1 MIARVSYDVLC
12 VDGKA
17 TLPSGMITKSMSY
30 CRDETNLI
38 THTGGPDFLGVC
50 YYICLMAMKA
60 MNIKRVK
67 LKRAMQWGCTMQPT
81 GDPMQET
88 CIAGDVQ
95 HILAHILDGRMGECM
110 QPTGDPMQET
120 CIAGDVQ
127 HILAHICDGRMGE
140 CMNECQGSMTR
151 KQMMQVQKMLRDPDI
166 CCMKPTCQQV
176 KPMARHYAAKFG
188 RGTYVCRNGIGAYL
202 CAECQYDPGILSPM
216 AYSH

>member
-50 YYICLMAMKA
+50 YIICLMAMKA
-60 MNIKRVK
+60 MNIFIKRVK

-88 CIAGDVQ
+88 CIAGEVQ
-95 HILAHILDGRMGECM
+95 HILAC
-110 QPTGDPMQET
+110 
-120 CIAGDVQ
+120 
-127 HILAHICDGRMGE
+127 ICDGRMGE
-140 CMNECQGSMTR
+140 CTNECQGSMTR
-151 KQMMQVQKMLRDPDI
+151 KQMMQVQKMLRDPDC
-166 CCMKPTCQQV
+166 CCMKPICQQV
-176 KPMARHYAAKFG
+176 KPMARHYDAKFG

-216 AYSH
+216 VYSH

>member
-50 YYICLMAMKA
+50 YIICLMAMKA
-60 MNIKRVK
+60 MNIFIKRVK

-88 CIAGDVQ
+88 CIAGEVQ
-95 HILAHILDGRMGECM
+95 HILAC
-110 QPTGDPMQET
+110 
-120 CIAGDVQ
+120 
-127 HILAHICDGRMGE
+127 ICDARM
-140 CMNECQGSMTR
+140 S
-151 KQMMQVQKMLRDPDI
+151 
-166 CCMKPTCQQV
+166 
-176 KPMARHYAAKFG
+176 AREA
-188 RGTYVCRNGIGAYL
+188 
-202 CAECQYDPGILSPM
+202 
-216 AYSH
+216 